1 MAKYFEIEN
10 PLKNSLIWTNTLPF
24 FNIYHNCTKIISH
37 SFLSVVVPLSLSLAL
52 SHTESAE
59 FRVQPSLLVA
69 ISSGHFVD
77 VLSIFEV
84 GLYFELEE
92 DF

>member
-1 MAKYFEIEN
+1 MG
-10 PLKNSLIWTNTLPF
+10 
-24 FNIYHNCTKIISH
+24 
-37 SFLSVVVPLSLSLAL
+37 
-52 SHTESAE
+52 
-59 FRVQPSLLVA
+59 
-69 ISSGHFVD
+69 SGHFVD

>member
-1 MAKYFEIEN
+1 MG
-10 PLKNSLIWTNTLPF
+10 
-24 FNIYHNCTKIISH
+24 
-37 SFLSVVVPLSLSLAL
+37 
-52 SHTESAE
+52 
-59 FRVQPSLLVA
+59 VA